1 MAFFRDSF
9 SLGKKAS
16 SSSSSV
22 FDLLTI
28 KWEIW
33 SFKECSDS
41 TAAETEKESKMG
53 MKLCRRE
60 LTPFSQFEMSYG
72 VQSALEKRNWK
83 LVPITAL
90 GLCGE
95 DQQRHD
101 TGW

>member
-41 TAAETEKESKMG
+41 TAAETQREKEKGNES
-53 MKLCRRE
+53 
-60 LTPFSQFEMSYG
+60 
-72 VQSALEKRNWK
+72 
-83 LVPITAL
+83 VPEGA
-90 GLCGE
+90 
-95 DQQRHD
+95 D
-101 TGW
+101 TVFAD